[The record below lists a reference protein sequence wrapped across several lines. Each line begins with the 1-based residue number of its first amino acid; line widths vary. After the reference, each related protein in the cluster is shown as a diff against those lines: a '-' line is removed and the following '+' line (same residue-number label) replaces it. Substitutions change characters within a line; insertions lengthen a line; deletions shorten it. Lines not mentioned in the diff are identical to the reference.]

1 MKNEKTNKEL
11 LSKGLISEKVVSKE
25 DVGAD
30 KVQEVVTRL
39 AALELE
45 PVQGSEWDRQWMVG
59 YRDRKF
65 VSAHQKYF
73 KIQFFGRGFRISAPG
88 GYNAYHLANC
98 IIDEMRKGLT
108 IPERKAVA

>member
-1 MKNEKTNKEL
+1 MKKEKTNEAL
-11 LSKGLISEKVVSKE
+11 RVKGLLVEKIISKE
-25 DVGAD
+25 DIGSE
-30 KVQEVVTRL
+30 KMEEVVTRL

-59 YRDRKF
+59 YGKEVF
-65 VSAHQKYF
+65 VSEHQKYF
-73 KIQFFGRGFRISAPG
+73 KIQFFGKGFRISAPG

>member
-1 MKNEKTNKEL
+1 MKKEKTNEQL

-30 KVQEVVTRL
+30 KVEEVVTRL
-39 AALELE
+39 AALEVE
-45 PVQGSEWDRQWMVG
+45 PVQGSEWDRQWLIG
-59 YRDRKF
+59 YRNKKL
-65 VSAHQKYF
+65 VQQKYF
-73 KIQFFGRGFRISAPG
+73 KIQFFGKGFRISAPG

-98 IIDEMRKGLT
+98 LIDEMRKGLT

>member
-1 MKNEKTNKEL
+1 MKNEKTNEQLK
-11 LSKGLISEKVVSKE
+11 SKGLISEKIVSKE

-30 KVQEVVTRL
+30 KIEEVVVRL

-59 YRDRKF
+59 YSNEKL
-65 VSAHQKYF
+65 VQQKYY
-73 KIQFFGRGFRISAPG
+73 KIQFFGKGFRISAPG
-88 GYNAYHLANC
+88 GYNSYHLANC

-108 IPERKAVA
+108 IPERKAAA

>member
-1 MKNEKTNKEL
+1 MKKEKTNKQL

-39 AALELE
+39 AALEVE

-59 YRDRKF
+59 YGKEVF
-65 VSAHQKYF
+65 VSEHQKYF
-73 KIQFFGRGFRISAPG
+73 KIQFFGKGFRISAPG

-98 IIDEMRKGLT
+98 IIDEMRRGLT
-108 IPERKAVA
+108 IPERKKVA

>member
-1 MKNEKTNKEL
+1 MKKEKTNEQL
-11 LSKGLISEKVVSKE
+11 LSKGLISEKIVSKE

-30 KVQEVVTRL
+30 KVQEVVTIL
-39 AALELE
+39 AALEVE
-45 PVQGSEWDRQWMVG
+45 PVQGSEYDRQWMVG
-59 YRDRKF
+59 YRNRKF

-73 KIQFFGRGFRISAPG
+73 KIQFFGKGFRISAPG

-98 IIDEMRKGLT
+98 IIDEMRRGLT

>member
-1 MKNEKTNKEL
+1 MKKEKTNEAL
-11 LSKGLISEKVVSKE
+11 RNKGLLAEKIISKE
-25 DVGAD
+25 DVGSE
-30 KVQEVVTRL
+30 KIEEVVVRL

-59 YRDRKF
+59 YSNEKLVR
-65 VSAHQKYF
+65 QKYY
-73 KIQFFGRGFRISAPG
+73 KIQFFGKGFRISAPG

-98 IIDEMRKGLT
+98 LIDEMRKGLT

>member
-1 MKNEKTNKEL
+1 MKKEKTNEAL
-11 LSKGLISEKVVSKE
+11 RNKGLLAEKIISKE
-25 DVGAD
+25 DVGSE
-30 KVQEVVTRL
+30 KIEEVVTRL
-39 AALELE
+39 AALEVE
-45 PVQGSEWDRQWMVG
+45 PVQGSEYDRQWMVG
-59 YRDRKF
+59 YRNRKF

-98 IIDEMRKGLT
+98 LIDEMRKGLT

>member
-1 MKNEKTNKEL
+1 MKKEKTNEAL
-11 LSKGLISEKVVSKE
+11 RNKGLLAEKIISKE
-25 DVGAD
+25 DVGSE
-30 KVQEVVTRL
+30 KIEEVVTRL
-39 AALELE
+39 AALEVE

-59 YRDRKF
+59 YRNKKL
-65 VSAHQKYF
+65 VQQKYF

>member
-1 MKNEKTNKEL
+1 MKKEKTNEQL
-11 LSKGLISEKVVSKE
+11 LSKGLISEKIISKE
-25 DVGAD
+25 DVGSE
-30 KVQEVVTRL
+30 KIEEVVVRL

-59 YRDRKF
+59 YRNRKL
-65 VSAHQKYF
+65 VQQKYF
-73 KIQFFGRGFRISAPG
+73 KIQFFGKGFRISAPG

-98 IIDEMRKGLT
+98 LIDEMRKGLT

>member
-1 MKNEKTNKEL
+1 MEKTNKEL
-11 LSKGLISEKVVSKE
+11 NSKGLISGKIISKRNVGSEKIE
-25 DVGAD
+25 
-30 KVQEVVTRL
+30 EVVTRL

-59 YRDRKF
+59 YRNRKL
-65 VSAHQKYF
+65 VQQKYY
-73 KIQFFGRGFRISAPG
+73 KIQFFGKGFRISAPG

>member
-1 MKNEKTNKEL
+1 MRNEKTNKEL
-11 LSKGLISEKVVSKE
+11 ESKGLISGKIISKR
-25 DVGAD
+25 DVGAE
-30 KVQEVVTRL
+30 KIEEVVTRL

-45 PVQGSEWDRQWMVG
+45 PVQGSEYDRQWMVG
-59 YRDRKF
+59 YRNRKF

-73 KIQFFGRGFRISAPG
+73 KIQFFGKGFRISAPG

>member
-11 LSKGLISEKVVSKE
+11 ESKGLISGKIISKR
-25 DVGAD
+25 DVGAE
-30 KVQEVVTRL
+30 KIEEVVTRL

-59 YRDRKF
+59 YSNEKL
-65 VSAHQKYF
+65 VQQKYY
-73 KIQFFGRGFRISAPG
+73 KIQFFGKGFRISAPG
-88 GYNAYHLANC
+88 GYNSYHLANC

-108 IPERKAVA
+108 IPERKAAA